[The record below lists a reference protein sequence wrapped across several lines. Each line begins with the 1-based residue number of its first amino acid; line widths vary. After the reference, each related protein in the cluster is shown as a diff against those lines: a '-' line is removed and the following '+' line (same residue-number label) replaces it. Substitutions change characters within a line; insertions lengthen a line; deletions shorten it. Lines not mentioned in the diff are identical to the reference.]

1 MSIRSLAAVIGFVL
15 SACSTGA
22 VDGFA
27 NPEGLA
33 GEQQSLEAGEVSLFL
48 DSSLPTIPMDSD
60 TGAVELGMKFRVSVA
75 GTVRGVRFYKGGAQN
90 AGPHRVSLWSRGG
103 AKLAEATSTSET
115 ATGWQ
120 TVRFAAPINVSAGTT
135 YVVSYYASAGRYGA
149 TVGGFNTEKS
159 RGPIRGLA
167 SGADGVNG
175 VYRYGGGFPT
185 QGYQNTDYAV
195 DVVFLPSGT
204 EPPPVDPQAPGVP
217 PGLVASAASASAIHL
232 NWGAATDNVGV
243 TAYDVF
249 RDGVKVASTA
259 SRTYADTGLV
269 AATAY
274 GYFVKARDAAGN
286 VSAASSTVTATT
298 HANPPSGGFPNA
310 SNTGV
315 PAGTQ
320 LTPYTGPCTLTVANT
335 VIDSKTV
342 NCDLTIRAAGVVIR
356 NSKINGSV
364 ATDENST
371 GFSFTLTDSHV
382 DAGDRIV
389 TGVGAVN
396 FTAVRVH
403 VEGGNRSMHCW
414 HDCEIRDSYVHGQM
428 TDETGT
434 AHESGIRMGRNVT
447 LRHNTIVCDA
457 PDVPPDAG
465 CSAALTGYGDFAPVE
480 NNLVENNYF
489 PGTTGG
495 FCAYG
500 GSSQGKPYSGATNNI
515 RFIGNVFGRGASGR
529 CGYYG
534 AITSFDTSE
543 PGNVWSNNTWED
555 GTVLPPSN

>member
-1 MSIRSLAAVIGFVL
+1 MDDSAVQEAL
-15 SACSTGA
+15 
-22 VDGFA
+22 
-27 NPEGLA
+27 P
-33 GEQQSLEAGEVSLFL
+33 GERQALEAGEVSLFP
-48 DSSLPTIPMDSD
+48 DTARPAVAMDSD
-60 TGAVELGMKFRVSVA
+60 TGAVELGMKFRLSVP
-75 GTVRGVRFYKGGAQN
+75 GTLRGVRFYKGGAQN
-90 AGPHRVSLWSRGG
+90 VGPHRVRLWSRDGT
-103 AKLAEATSTSET
+103 KLAEANSTSET
-115 ATGWQ
+115 TSGWQ

-135 YVVSYYASAGRYGA
+135 YVVSYYASAGRYAA
-149 TVGGFNTEKS
+149 TVGGFNSEKV

-167 SGADGVNG
+167 SGVDGVNG

-195 DVVFLPSGT
+195 DVVFLPEGT
-204 EPPPVDPQAPGVP
+204 TGDTQAPSTP
-217 PGLVASAASASAIHL
+217 AGLVASAASSSVINLGWNAS
-232 NWGAATDNVGV
+232 TDNVAV

-249 RDGVKVASTA
+249 RNGVQVGSTA
-259 SRTYADTGLV
+259 GVTYADTGL
-269 AATAY
+269 AASTSY
-274 GYFVKARDAAGN
+274 SYSVKARDAAGN

-298 HANPPSGGFPNA
+298 RPTSPTGGFPNA

-320 LTPYTGPCTLTVANT
+320 LTPYTGPCTITVANT

-342 NCDLTIRAAGVVIR
+342 NCDLAIRAAGVIIR

-371 GFSFTLTDSHV
+371 GYSFTITDSHV

-396 FTAVRVH
+396 FTAIRVH
-403 VEGGNRSMHCW
+403 VQGGNRSMHCW

-434 AHESGIRMGRNVT
+434 AHESGIRMGRNVI
-447 LRHNTIVCDA
+447 LRHNTITCDA

-465 CSAALTGYGDFAPVE
+465 CSAGLTGYGDFAPVE

-515 RFIGNVFGRGASGR
+515 RFIGNVFGRGSSGR
-529 CGYYG
+529 CGWYG

>member
-1 MSIRSLAAVIGFVL
+1 MRFRGLAAVLVVVV
-15 SACSTGA
+15 SACSTGP
-22 VDGFA
+22 VDEPA
-27 NPEGLA
+27 SQESLA
-33 GEQQSLEAGEVSLFL
+33 GEHQSLEPGEVSLFL
-48 DSSLPTIPMDSD
+48 DSARPTIAMDSD
-60 TGAVELGMKFRVSVA
+60 TAAVELGMKFRVTA
-75 GTVRGVRFYKGGAQN
+75 PGTVRGVRFFKGGAQN
-90 AGPHRVSLWSRGG
+90 VGPHRVSLWSRTGT
-103 AKLAEATSTSET
+103 KLAEATSTSET
-115 ATGWQ
+115 TTGWQ
-120 TVRFAAPINVSAGTT
+120 TVRLASPVTVTVGTT

-149 TVGGFNTEKS
+149 TVGGFTAGKS
-159 RGPIRGLA
+159 RGPIQGLA
-167 SGADGVNG
+167 AGVDGVNG

-195 DVVFLPSGT
+195 DVVFLPDTT
-204 EPPPVDPQAPGVP
+204 EPTPDTQAPTAP
-217 PGLVASAASASAIHL
+217 SGLVASVVSASAINL
-232 NWGAATDNVGV
+232 SWAASTDNVGV
-243 TAYDVF
+243 VAYDVF
-249 RDGVKVASTA
+249 RGGVQLASTS
-259 SRTYADTGLV
+259 SRTYADTGLT

-274 GYFVKARDAAGN
+274 SYLVKARDAAGN
-286 VSAASSTVTATT
+286 VSANSNAVTATT
-298 HANPPSGGFPNA
+298 QSNPPSGGFPNA
-310 SNTGV
+310 STTGV

-320 LTPYTGPCTLTVANT
+320 LTPYTGPCTITVANT
-335 VIDSKTV
+335 VIDAKTV
-342 NCDLTIRAAGVVIR
+342 NCDLNIRAAGVIIR

-382 DAGDRIV
+382 DAGDRYA

-396 FTAVRVH
+396 FTAIRVH

-428 TDETGT
+428 TDETGM

-447 LRHNTIVCDA
+447 LRHNTIICDA

-495 FCAYG
+495 YCAYG
-500 GSSQGKPYSGATNNI
+500 GSSRGKPYSDATNNI
-515 RFIGNVFGRGASGR
+515 RFIGNVFGRGQSGR
-529 CGYYG
+529 CGWYG

-555 GTVLPPSN
+555 GAVLPPSN

>member
-1 MSIRSLAAVIGFVL
+1 M
-15 SACSTGA
+15 
-22 VDGFA
+22 DDFA
-27 NPEGLA
+27 GQEAFP
-33 GEQQSLEAGEVSLFL
+33 GEHQALEEGEVSLFP
-48 DSSLPTIPMDSD
+48 DSARPEIPMDSD
-60 TGAVELGMKFRVSVA
+60 TGAVELGMKFRLSVP
-75 GTVRGVRFYKGGAQN
+75 GTIRGVRFFKGGAQN
-90 AGPHRVSLWSRGG
+90 AGPHRVSLWSREGS
-103 AKLAEATSTSET
+103 KLAEASSTNET
-115 ATGWQ
+115 TAGWQ
-120 TVRFAAPINVSAGTT
+120 TVRFASPVKVSAGTT
-135 YVVSYYASAGRYGA
+135 YVVSYYAPAGRYGA
-149 TVGGFNTEKS
+149 TVGGFNSEKS
-159 RGPIRGLA
+159 RGPIRGLV
-167 SGADGVNG
+167 SGEDGVNG

-195 DVVFLPSGT
+195 DVVFLPEGT
-204 EPPPVDPQAPGVP
+204 EEDTQAPSSP
-217 PGLVASAASASAIHL
+217 AGLVASAASSTTINLGWNAS
-232 NWGAATDNVGV
+232 TDNVGIA
-243 TAYDVF
+243 AYDVF
-249 RDGVKVASTA
+249 RNGVKIASTA
-259 SRTYADTGLV
+259 SLTYADTGL
-269 AATAY
+269 TADTSY

-286 VSAASSTVTATT
+286 LSAASNGATATT
-298 HANPPSGGFPNA
+298 GSTSTPSGFPNA

-320 LTPYTGPCTLTVANT
+320 LTPYTGPCTVTAANT

-342 NCDLTIRAAGVVIR
+342 NCDLVIRASGVTIR
-356 NSKINGSV
+356 NSKINGTVS
-364 ATDENST
+364 TEENST
-371 GFSFTLTDSHV
+371 GYSFTLTDSHV
-382 DAGDRIV
+382 DAGDRLV

-403 VEGGNRSMHCW
+403 VQGGNRSIHCW
-414 HDCEIRDSYVHGQM
+414 RDCEIRDSYVHGQM

-434 AHESGIRMGRNVT
+434 AHESGIRMGRNAT
-447 LRHNTIVCDA
+447 IRHNTITCDA

-500 GSSQGKPYSGATNNI
+500 GSSRGKPYSDSTNNI
-515 RFIGNVFGRGASGR
+515 RFIGNVFGRGSSGR

>member
-1 MSIRSLAAVIGFVL
+1 MRVRSLAAVLFIVL
-15 SACSTGA
+15 SACSAGT
-22 VDGFA
+22 VDDS
-27 NPEGLA
+27 PRQELLA
-33 GEQQSLEAGEVSLFL
+33 GEHQSLEAGEVSLFL
-48 DSSLPTIPMDSD
+48 DSARPTIAMDSD
-60 TGAVELGMKFRVSVA
+60 TGAVELGMKFRVSVP
-75 GTVRGVRFYKGGAQN
+75 GTVRGVRFFKGGAQN
-90 AGPHRVSLWSRGG
+90 AGPHRVSLWNRAG

-115 ATGWQ
+115 TTGWQ
-120 TVRFAAPINVSAGTT
+120 TVRFASPITVIAGTT
-135 YVVSYYASAGRYGA
+135 YVVSYYAAAGRYGA

-167 SGADGVNG
+167 SGVDGVNG

-195 DVVFLPSGT
+195 DVVFLPDST
-204 EPPPVDPQAPGVP
+204 EPSPDTQAPTAP
-217 PGLVASAASASAIHL
+217 LGLVASAASASAINL
-232 NWGAATDNVGV
+232 GWNASTDNVGV
-243 TAYDVF
+243 AAYDIF
-249 RDGVKVASTA
+249 RDGVKIASTA
-259 SRTYADTGLV
+259 SRTYSDTGLT

-274 GYFVKARDAAGN
+274 SYLVKARDAAGN
-286 VSAASSTVTATT
+286 LSADSNAVTATT
-298 HANPPSGGFPNA
+298 GSSPPAGGFPNA

-320 LTPYTGPCTLTVANT
+320 LTPYTGPCSISVANT
-335 VIDSKTV
+335 LIDSKTV
-342 NCDLTIRAAGVVIR
+342 NCDLTIRAAGVIIR

-364 ATDENST
+364 STDENST

-403 VEGGNRSMHCW
+403 VQGGNRSIHCW

-480 NNLVENNYF
+480 NNLVENNFF

-515 RFIGNVFGRGASGR
+515 RFIGNVFGRGQSGR
-529 CGYYG
+529 CGWYG

>member
-1 MSIRSLAAVIGFVL
+1 MKVRSLGAVLFL
-15 SACSTGA
+15 LLAACSAGTGDD
-22 VDGFA
+22 V
-27 NPEGLA
+27 A
-33 GEQQSLEAGEVSLFL
+33 GEASFPSEPQALEAGEVSLFP
-48 DSSLPTIPMDSD
+48 DTARPAIAMDSD
-60 TGAVELGMKFRVSVA
+60 TGAVELGMKFRVSVP
-75 GTVRGVRFYKGGAQN
+75 GTVRGVRFYKGGTQN
-90 AGPHRVSLWSRGG
+90 AGPHRVRLWSRAG
-103 AKLAEATSTSET
+103 AQLAEAASTSET
-115 ATGWQ
+115 TSGWQ
-120 TVRFAAPINVSAGTT
+120 TVRFASPVTVSAGTT
-135 YVVSYYASAGRYGA
+135 YVVSYYASAGRYSA
-149 TVGGFNTEKS
+149 TPGGFTSEKV

-167 SGADGVNG
+167 SGVDGVNG

-195 DVVFLPSGT
+195 DVVFLPEAPQEDT
-204 EPPPVDPQAPGVP
+204 QAPGAP
-217 PGLVASAASASAIHL
+217 TGLVASAPSSSTL
-232 NWGAATDNVGV
+232 TLGWGASTDNVGV
-243 TAYDVF
+243 AAYDVF
-249 RDGVKVASTA
+249 RNGVKVGSTA
-259 SRTYADTGLV
+259 GLTYVDTGLT
-269 AATAY
+269 AATNY
-274 GYFVKARDAAGN
+274 SYLVKARDAAGN
-286 VSAASSTVTATT
+286 VSAASNSVTATT
-298 HANPPSGGFPNA
+298 SSNPPAGVFPNA

-320 LTPYTGPCTLTVANT
+320 LTAYTGPCTITAANT

-342 NCDLTIRAAGVVIR
+342 NCDLLIRAAGVVIR

-364 ATDENST
+364 ATEENST
-371 GFSFTLTDSHV
+371 GYSFTITDSHV

-403 VEGGNRSMHCW
+403 VQGGNRSMHCW

-428 TDETGT
+428 TDETGV

-447 LRHNTIVCDA
+447 LRHNTITCDA

-500 GSSQGKPYSGATNNI
+500 GSSQGKPYSDATNNI
-515 RFIGNVFGRGASGR
+515 RFIGNVFGRGSSGR
-529 CGYYG
+529 CGWYG

-543 PGNVWSNNTWED
+543 PGNVWSNNTWTD
-555 GTVLPPSN
+555 GTVLSPSN

>member
-1 MSIRSLAAVIGFVL
+1 MDESAAQEAL
-15 SACSTGA
+15 PS
-22 VDGFA
+22 
-27 NPEGLA
+27 
-33 GEQQSLEAGEVSLFL
+33 EQQSLEAGEVSLFP
-48 DSSLPTIPMDSD
+48 DTARPAIAMDSD
-60 TGAVELGMKFRVSVA
+60 TGAVELGMKFRVSVP
-75 GTVRGVRFYKGGAQN
+75 GTLRGVRFYKGGAQN
-90 AGPHRVSLWSRGG
+90 VGPHRVRLWSRAGT
-103 AKLAEATSTSET
+103 KLAEATSTSET
-115 ATGWQ
+115 TVGWQ
-120 TVRFAAPINVSAGTT
+120 TVRFASPVTVTTGTT
-135 YVVSYYASAGRYGA
+135 YVVSYYASAGRYAA
-149 TVGGFNTEKS
+149 TVGGFNAEKV

-167 SGADGVNG
+167 SGVDGVNG

-195 DVVFLPSGT
+195 DVVFLPEGT
-204 EPPPVDPQAPGVP
+204 GGDTQAPTAP
-217 PGLVASAASASAIHL
+217 AGLVASAASSSTINLGWSAS
-232 NWGAATDNVGV
+232 TDNVGV

-249 RDGVKVASTA
+249 RNGVKVASTA
-259 SRTYADTGLV
+259 SLTYADTGLT
-269 AATAY
+269 AATSY
-274 GYFVKARDAAGN
+274 GYSVQARDAAGN
-286 VSAASSTVTATT
+286 VSAASNSVTATT
-298 HANPPSGGFPNA
+298 APTQPSGGFPNA

-320 LTPYTGPCTLTVANT
+320 LTPYTGPCTITAANT

-342 NCDLTIRAAGVVIR
+342 NCDLLIRAAGVTIR

-364 ATDENST
+364 ATEENST
-371 GFSFTLTDSHV
+371 GYSFTLTDSHV
-382 DAGDRIV
+382 DAGDRVV

-396 FTAVRVH
+396 FTAIRVH
-403 VEGGNRSMHCW
+403 VQGGNRSMHCW

-434 AHESGIRMGRNVT
+434 AHESGIRMGRNAII
-447 LRHNTIVCDA
+447 RHNTIICDA

-515 RFIGNVFGRGASGR
+515 RFIGNVFGRGSSGR
-529 CGYYG
+529 CGWYG

>member
-1 MSIRSLAAVIGFVL
+1 MNVRSLGAVLFLFL
-15 SACSTGA
+15 SACAAGA
-22 VDGFA
+22 VDDFA
-27 NPEGLA
+27 GKEEFP
-33 GEQQSLEAGEVSLFL
+33 GEHQSLEGGEVSLFP
-48 DSSLPTIPMDSD
+48 DSARPAIPIDSD
-60 TGAVELGMKFRVSVA
+60 NGAVELGMKFRLSVP
-75 GTVRGVRFYKGGAQN
+75 GTIRGVRFFKGGAQN
-90 AGPHRVSLWSRGG
+90 AGPHRVRLWSREGS
-103 AKLAEATSTSET
+103 KLAEASSTNET
-115 ATGWQ
+115 TDGWQ
-120 TVRFAAPINVSAGTT
+120 TVRFASPVKVSAGTT
-135 YVVSYYASAGRYGA
+135 YVVSYYAPAGRYGA
-149 TVGGFNTEKS
+149 TVGGFNSEKS

-175 VYRYGGGFPT
+175 VYLYGGGFPT

-195 DVVFLPSGT
+195 DVVFLPEGT
-204 EPPPVDPQAPGVP
+204 EEDTQAPSSP
-217 PGLVASAASASAIHL
+217 AGLVASAASSTTINLGWNAS
-232 NWGAATDNVGV
+232 TDNVGIA
-243 TAYDVF
+243 AYDVF
-249 RDGVKVASTA
+249 RDGVKIASTA
-259 SRTYADTGLV
+259 SLAYADTGLT
-269 AATAY
+269 AATSY

-286 VSAASSTVTATT
+286 LSVASNGVTAMTGST
-298 HANPPSGGFPNA
+298 STPSGFPNA

-320 LTPYTGPCTLTVANT
+320 LTPYTGPCTVTAANT

-342 NCDLTIRAAGVVIR
+342 NCDLVIRTSGVTIR
-356 NSKINGSV
+356 NSKINGTVS
-364 ATDENST
+364 TEENST
-371 GFSFTLTDSHV
+371 GYSFTLTDSHV

-403 VEGGNRSMHCW
+403 VQGGNRSIHCW
-414 HDCEIRDSYVHGQM
+414 RDCEIRDSYVHGQM

-434 AHESGIRMGRNVT
+434 AHESGIRMGRNAT
-447 LRHNTIVCDA
+447 LRHNTITCDA

-500 GSSQGKPYSGATNNI
+500 GSSRGKPYSDSTNNI
-515 RFIGNVFGRGASGR
+515 RFIGNVFGRGSSGR

>member
-1 MSIRSLAAVIGFVL
+1 MKVRSLGAVLFL
-15 SACSTGA
+15 LLAACSAGTGDD
-22 VDGFA
+22 V
-27 NPEGLA
+27 A
-33 GEQQSLEAGEVSLFL
+33 GEESFPSEPQALEAGEVSLFP
-48 DSSLPTIPMDSD
+48 DTARPAIAMDSD
-60 TGAVELGMKFRVSVA
+60 TGAVELGMKFRVSVP
-75 GTVRGVRFYKGGAQN
+75 GTVRGVRFYKGGTQN
-90 AGPHRVSLWSRGG
+90 AGPHRVRLWSRAG
-103 AKLAEATSTSET
+103 AQLAEAASTSET
-115 ATGWQ
+115 ASGWQ
-120 TVRFAAPINVSAGTT
+120 TVRFASPVTVSAGTT
-135 YVVSYYASAGRYGA
+135 YVVSYYASAGRYSA
-149 TVGGFNTEKS
+149 TLGGFTSEKV

-167 SGADGVNG
+167 SGVDGVNG

-195 DVVFLPSGT
+195 DVVFLPEAPQADT
-204 EPPPVDPQAPGVP
+204 QAPGAP
-217 PGLVASAASASAIHL
+217 AGLVASAPSSSTL
-232 NWGAATDNVGV
+232 TLGWGASTDNVGV
-243 TAYDVF
+243 AAYDVF
-249 RDGVKVASTA
+249 RNGVKVGSTA
-259 SRTYADTGLV
+259 GLTYVDTGLT
-269 AATAY
+269 AATSY
-274 GYFVKARDAAGN
+274 SYFVKARDAAGN
-286 VSAASSTVTATT
+286 VSAASNSITAATGS
-298 HANPPSGGFPNA
+298 NPPAGVFPNA

-320 LTPYTGPCTLTVANT
+320 LTAYTGPCTITAANT

-342 NCDLTIRAAGVVIR
+342 NCDLNIRAAGVVIR

-371 GFSFTLTDSHV
+371 GYSFTITDSHV

-396 FTAVRVH
+396 FTAIRVH
-403 VEGGNRSMHCW
+403 VQGGNRSMHCW

-428 TDETGT
+428 TDETGV

-447 LRHNTIVCDA
+447 LRHNTIICDA

-500 GSSQGKPYSGATNNI
+500 GSSQGKPYSDATNNI
-515 RFIGNVFGRGASGR
+515 RFIGNVFGRGSSGR
-529 CGYYG
+529 CGWYG

-543 PGNVWSNNTWED
+543 PGNVWSNNTWTD

>member
-1 MSIRSLAAVIGFVL
+1 MNVRSLGAVLFLFL
-15 SACSTGA
+15 SACAAGT
-22 VDGFA
+22 VDDFA
-27 NPEGLA
+27 GQEAFP
-33 GEQQSLEAGEVSLFL
+33 GEHQALEEGEVSLFP
-48 DSSLPTIPMDSD
+48 DSARPEIPMDSD
-60 TGAVELGMKFRVSVA
+60 TGAVELGMKFRLSVP
-75 GTVRGVRFYKGGAQN
+75 GTIRGVRFFKGGAQN
-90 AGPHRVSLWSRGG
+90 AGPHRVSLWSREGS
-103 AKLAEATSTSET
+103 KLAEASSTNET
-115 ATGWQ
+115 TAGWQ
-120 TVRFAAPINVSAGTT
+120 TVRFASPVKVSAGTT
-135 YVVSYYASAGRYGA
+135 YVVSYYAPAGRYGA
-149 TVGGFNTEKS
+149 TVGGFNSEKS
-159 RGPIRGLA
+159 RGPIRGLV
-167 SGADGVNG
+167 SGEDGVNG

-195 DVVFLPSGT
+195 DVVFLPEGT
-204 EPPPVDPQAPGVP
+204 EEDTQAPSSP
-217 PGLVASAASASAIHL
+217 AGLVASAASSTTINLGWNAS
-232 NWGAATDNVGV
+232 TDNVGIA
-243 TAYDVF
+243 AYDVF
-249 RDGVKVASTA
+249 RNGVKIASTA
-259 SRTYADTGLV
+259 SLTYADTGL
-269 AATAY
+269 TADTSY

-286 VSAASSTVTATT
+286 LSAASNGATATT
-298 HANPPSGGFPNA
+298 GSTSTPSGFPNA

-320 LTPYTGPCTLTVANT
+320 LTPYTGPCTVTAANT

-342 NCDLTIRAAGVVIR
+342 NCDLVIRASGVTIR
-356 NSKINGSV
+356 NSKINGTVS
-364 ATDENST
+364 TEENST
-371 GFSFTLTDSHV
+371 GYSFTLTDSHV
-382 DAGDRIV
+382 DAGDRLV

-403 VEGGNRSMHCW
+403 VQGGNRSIHCW
-414 HDCEIRDSYVHGQM
+414 RDCEIRDSYVHGQM

-434 AHESGIRMGRNVT
+434 AHESGIRMGRNAT
-447 LRHNTIVCDA
+447 IRHNTITCDA

-500 GSSQGKPYSGATNNI
+500 GSSRGKPYSDSTNNI
-515 RFIGNVFGRGASGR
+515 RFIGNVFGRGSSGR

>member
-1 MSIRSLAAVIGFVL
+1 M
-15 SACSTGA
+15 
-22 VDGFA
+22 DDFA
-27 NPEGLA
+27 GQEEFPGEHQALEG
-33 GEQQSLEAGEVSLFL
+33 GEVSLFP
-48 DSSLPTIPMDSD
+48 DSARPAIPMDSD
-60 TGAVELGMKFRVSVA
+60 TGAVELGMKFRLSVP
-75 GTVRGVRFYKGGAQN
+75 GTIRGVRFFKGGAQN
-90 AGPHRVSLWSRGG
+90 AGPHRVSLWSREGS
-103 AKLAEATSTSET
+103 KLAEASSTNET
-115 ATGWQ
+115 TAGWQ
-120 TVRFAAPINVSAGTT
+120 TVRFASPVKVSAGTT
-135 YVVSYYASAGRYGA
+135 YVVSYYAPAGRYGA
-149 TVGGFNTEKS
+149 TVGGFNSEKS
-159 RGPIRGLA
+159 RGPIRGLV

-195 DVVFLPSGT
+195 DVVFLPEGT
-204 EPPPVDPQAPGVP
+204 EEDTQAPSSP
-217 PGLVASAASASAIHL
+217 AGLVASAASSTTINLGWNAS
-232 NWGAATDNVGV
+232 TDNVGIA
-243 TAYDVF
+243 AYDVF
-249 RDGVKVASTA
+249 RNGVKIASTA
-259 SRTYADTGLV
+259 SLTYADTGL
-269 AATAY
+269 TADTSY

-286 VSAASSTVTATT
+286 LSAASNGVTATT
-298 HANPPSGGFPNA
+298 GSTSTPSGFPNA

-315 PAGTQ
+315 PTGTQ
-320 LTPYTGPCTLTVANT
+320 LTPYTGPCTVTAANM

-342 NCDLTIRAAGVVIR
+342 NCDLVIRASGVTIR
-356 NSKINGSV
+356 NSKINGTVS
-364 ATDENST
+364 TEENST
-371 GFSFTLTDSHV
+371 GYSFTLTDSHV

-403 VEGGNRSMHCW
+403 VEGGNRSIHCW
-414 HDCEIRDSYVHGQM
+414 RDCEIRDSYVHGQM

-434 AHESGIRMGRNVT
+434 AHESGIRMGRNAT
-447 LRHNTIVCDA
+447 IRHNTITCDA

-500 GSSQGKPYSGATNNI
+500 GSSRGKPYSDSTNNI
-515 RFIGNVFGRGASGR
+515 RFIGNVFGRGSSGR

-555 GTVLPPSN
+555 GTVLLPSN